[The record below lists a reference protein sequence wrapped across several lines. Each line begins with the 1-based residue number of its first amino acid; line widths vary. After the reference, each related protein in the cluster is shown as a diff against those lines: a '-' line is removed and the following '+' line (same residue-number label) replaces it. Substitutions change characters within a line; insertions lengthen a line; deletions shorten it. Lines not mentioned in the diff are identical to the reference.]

1 MSRNNSAWPAQRHPG
16 AIRSPTELT
25 ADHEIQQ
32 SNTKRPLELRR
43 HWRYTQICCPATKAP
58 KQHQA
63 ETAATSRHRIYR
75 RQPRLDERSPPL
87 RKRKPR
93 WRNGRRCGLKIR
105 FPQGSGGSNPF
116 LGTPHPARLVVADQ
130 PIDSQLDSH
139 RTLTRLRPFQE
150 RPNLARRFSLRGG
163 EDVRVCVHR
172 QNDCRVPQRL
182 HDYPRMD
189 ILSKEQA
196 RTCVAQVVKSLPA

>member
-63 ETAATSRHRIYR
+63 ETTATSRHRIYR

-116 LGTPHPARLVVADQ
+116 LGTPSQTLGDVV
-130 PIDSQLDSH
+130 IRTFDSQIDSH
-139 RTLTRLRPFQE
+139 RTSTRLKPFQE
-150 RPNLARRFSLRGG
+150 CPDLTRSFSLRGRQ
-163 EDVRVCVHR
+163 DVRISVHR
-172 QNDCRVPQRL
+172 QADR
-182 HDYPRMD
+182 
-189 ILSKEQA
+189 
-196 RTCVAQVVKSLPA
+196 